1 MADVGD
7 GGGSGGGHGKHQK
20 KRAKKLSTRLDMT
33 PMVDLGFLLLTFFM
47 LTTTFSKPKVI
58 GLTPP
63 VKPDKDNTTKVDT
76 TSLTVILSG
85 NNKVYYYK
93 GQLPQSLDSTDI
105 VMRLTTFST
114 ATSSKGIRQVL
125 LNFNTFVNSQVSQ
138 FEGKHKAGQMSD
150 STYDR
155 MKDQIE
161 GKKEAM
167 FVIIK
172 TDSLTKYENV
182 VAMLDEMDICNVGKY
197 ALIDASKADL
207 NVMRDYNNKH
217 NIR

>member
-1 MADVGD
+1 MADVD
-7 GGGSGGGHGKHQK
+7 SGGGGGAGHGKHQK

-47 LTTTFSKPKVI
+47 LTTTFNKPKVI

-63 VKPDKDNTTKVDT
+63 VKSDDHKTQVDT
-76 TSLTVILSG
+76 TSLTIILSG

-93 GQLPQSLDSTDI
+93 GQLPQNLDSTNI
-105 VMRLTTFST
+105 VMRLTTFSG
-114 ATSSKGIRQVL
+114 TSNTGGIRQVI
-125 LNFNTFVNSQVSQ
+125 LNFNGFVNSQVSQ
-138 FEGKHKAGQMSD
+138 LDTKHRNNQIND
-150 STYDR
+150 SIYDR
-155 MKDQIE
+155 LKDTVE

-172 TDSLTKYENV
+172 TDSLAKYANV
-182 VAMLDEMDICNVGKY
+182 VNILDEMDICNVGKY

-207 NVMRDYNNKH
+207 NVMRDYNNKNH
-217 NIR
+217 IQ